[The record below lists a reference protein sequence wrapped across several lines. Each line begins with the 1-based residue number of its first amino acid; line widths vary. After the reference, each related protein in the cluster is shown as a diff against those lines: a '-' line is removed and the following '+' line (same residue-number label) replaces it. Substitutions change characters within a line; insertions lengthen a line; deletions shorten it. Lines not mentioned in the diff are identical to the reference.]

1 MTAAGK
7 TWGLGKMSVV
17 SRWGDG
23 IREIGWLVSGI
34 MAIVFSCCA
43 GSVVAAPVEEAS
55 TVEQEAY
62 WQQVYS
68 GRRIIKIE
76 LLLSSMAWNEMQP
89 AGGGRGDGTQFPY
102 ASGTLTIDGKKLERV
117 GMRFKG
123 NSSYRFSQRGFRRPF
138 KIDTN
143 RFTKGLKW
151 FGKTKLNLSNS
162 FKDSTFLREKLGYEM
177 FHAAGLPTPGVGWAH
192 VWLTI
197 DGQLQKQDLGL
208 YVLVEQVDDDWV
220 EQHYGNASANSLLMK
235 PEGMFEWPYLGKDLK
250 AYERY
255 EIKEGEKNTKLL
267 QRFADFLQFS
277 EESSPEQFNRRVD
290 TFLDLDNWAQYFAA
304 NTLLVNIDS
313 LVAMPHNYYLLVDQ
327 ADGLIKILPWDLNEA
342 FGLFTIGA
350 SPEDLVRWDV
360 RRPLVVQN
368 RLLERLFD
376 LPDFQQR
383 YQKSVRNLLDGA
395 FGSTEV
401 SRRVAALRP
410 GLEAV
415 LKKAGM
421 TEQVRQMQLSIDGS
435 EQSEGGDRRGPIGL
449 NYFVRERAASV
460 ERQLAGT
467 EMGVRLEQRRGRGG
481 PSMGPPPGRGM
492 IPGIAVI
499 ETLDVDR
506 NGILTQEEIEQ
517 AVVRLKKLDRNGDGK
532 LSPSEY
538 EMQRGPGGER
548 PGFPGPPR

>member
-1 MTAAGK
+1 
-7 TWGLGKMSVV
+7 MSVV

-23 IREIGWLVSGI
+23 IREIAWLVSGI
-34 MAIVFSCCA
+34 MAMVFSCCA

-68 GRRIIKIE
+68 GRRILEIE
-76 LLLSSMAWNEMQP
+76 LKLSSKAWDEMQP
-89 AGGGRGDGTQFPY
+89 AGGGRGDGTHFPY
-102 ASGTLTIDGKKLERV
+102 ASGTLTIDGTRLERV

-162 FKDSTFLREKLGYEM
+162 FKDSTYLREKLGYEM

-197 DGQLQKQDLGL
+197 DGQQQKQDLGL

-250 AYERY
+250 AYARY

-277 EESSPEQFNRRVD
+277 EESSPEQFKRRAG

-304 NTLLVNIDS
+304 NTLLTNIDS

-327 ADGLIKILPWDLNEA
+327 ADGLLKILPWDLNEC
-342 FGLFTIGA
+342 FGLFTVGA
-350 SPEDLVRWDV
+350 SPEDLVRWDI
-360 RRPLVVQN
+360 RRPWVVQN

-376 LPDFQQR
+376 LPDFQRR
-383 YQKSVRNLLDGA
+383 YQDAIRKLLEGA
-395 FGSTEV
+395 FGSAQV

-415 LKKAGM
+415 LETAGM
-421 TEQVRQMQLSIDGS
+421 NEQLQQMQLSIDGS
-435 EQSEGGDRRGPIGL
+435 GSPEQGGRGAPIGL
-449 NYFVRERAASV
+449 KYFVKQRVASV

-467 EMGVRLEQRRGRGG
+467 EKGVRLEQRRGRGG
-481 PSMGPPPGRGM
+481 PPMGPPPGRGM

-506 NGILTQEEIEQ
+506 NGILTREEIEQ

-538 EMQRGPGGER
+538 EMPRGPGGAR

>member
-1 MTAAGK
+1 MVAMV
-7 TWGLGKMSVV
+7 L
-17 SRWGDG
+17 
-23 IREIGWLVSGI
+23 
-34 MAIVFSCCA
+34 IVFT
-43 GSVVAAPVEEAS
+43 GSVGAAPVEAAS

-68 GRRIIKIE
+68 GQRILEIE
-76 LLLSSMAWNEMQP
+76 LRLTSQAWDAMQP
-89 AGGGRGDGTQFPY
+89 TGGGRGDGTRFPY
-102 ASGTLTIDGKKLERV
+102 ASGTLTIDGQKLDRV

-123 NSSYRFSQRGFRRPF
+123 NSSYRFSERGLRRPF

-162 FKDSTFLREKLGYEM
+162 FKDSTYLREKLGYEI

-197 DGQLQKQDLGL
+197 DGQRQREDLGL

-220 EQHYGNASANSLLMK
+220 EHHYGADSANSLLMK

-255 EIKEGEKNTKLL
+255 EIKEGETNTKLL

-277 EESSPEQFNRRVD
+277 QESTPEVFNRRVG

-313 LVAMPHNYYLLVDQ
+313 IVAMPHNYYLLVDQ
-327 ADGLIKILPWDLNEA
+327 ADGLIKILPWDLNEC
-342 FGLFTIGA
+342 FGLFTVGA
-350 SPEDLVRWDV
+350 SPEDLVRWDI
-360 RRPLVVQN
+360 RRPWLTQN
-368 RLLERLFD
+368 RLLERLFEM
-376 LPDFQQR
+376 PDFQRR
-383 YQKSVRNLLDGA
+383 YQEAIRKLLESA
-395 FGSTEV
+395 FGPAQI
-401 SRRVAALRP
+401 SRRVAALQP
-410 GLEAV
+410 SLEAI
-415 LKKAGM
+415 LKGSGM
-421 TEQVRQMQLSIDGS
+421 NEQVRQMQLSIDGS
-435 EQSEGGDRRGPIGL
+435 ESSGEGFRRGPIGL
-449 NYFVRERAASV
+449 KYFVKERVASV

-467 EMGVRLEQRRGRGG
+467 ENGVQLEQRRRRGG
-481 PSMGPPPGRGM
+481 PPMGPPPGRGM

-506 NGILTQEEIEQ
+506 NGILTREEIEQ

-532 LSPSEY
+532 LSPAEY

-548 PGFPGPPR
+548 PGFPRGPR